1 MYLTHI
7 SDFLTPPRAHS
18 LKRPRMSS
26 YAFEE
31 MTRRLYSRD
40 IVYMKNTHFPSGKR
54 LHRATRSRSS
64 RCPLRRFTYV
74 TTFYIISVFLP
85 WFFMRPFPRRR
96 TVTASVRGVSENE
109 RNRENFWKTF
119 FKFFKT
125 FLKIF
130 LKNSKNTA
138 FGTKTKIRRLAGS
151 IDR

>member
-96 TVTASVRGVSENE
+96 TVTASVRGVSDKE
-109 RNRENFWKTF
+109 RNTENFWK
-119 FKFFKT
+119 KIW
-125 FLKIF
+125 KIF
-130 LKNSKNTA
+130 FL
-138 FGTKTKIRRLAGS
+138 FFYFF
-151 IDR
+151 